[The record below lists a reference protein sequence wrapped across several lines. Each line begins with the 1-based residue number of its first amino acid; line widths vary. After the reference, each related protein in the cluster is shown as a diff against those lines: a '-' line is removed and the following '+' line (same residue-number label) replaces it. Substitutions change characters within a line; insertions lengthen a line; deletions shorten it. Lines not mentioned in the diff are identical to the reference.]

1 MIYLSLNRKSNILM
15 NQCMLDKNMG
25 MVDKF
30 SWIYH
35 HKKMLNIYIVQLINN
50 DELMMNR
57 WNKMD
62 MIHRWY
68 MSKSKMYIELY
79 LIQNITDYY
88 IYKLLKLK
96 FFVMDYCKLYIQCKK
111 YKKHIKLGRI
121 DIQFHW
127 YNKSKS
133 INIDYEY

>member
-30 SWIYH
+30 NWIDH

-57 WNKMD
+57 QNKMG
-62 MIHRWY
+62 MKHRWH
-68 MSKSKMYIELY
+68 MNKSKMYIGLY
-79 LIQNITDYY
+79 LIQDITNYC

-96 FFVMDYCKLYIQCKK
+96 FFLLDCCKLYIQCKK
-111 YKKHIKLGRI
+111 YKKHIKQGRI

-127 YNKSKS
+127 YNKLKS
-133 INIDYEY
+133 INIDQEY